1 MRYQSHRDRL
11 GALAAEQAAVLGFCR
26 TLSAEEWVTPSGCAG
41 WTVKD
46 VVAHMG
52 GGYHGPFQPSWI
64 RRVATAS
71 EAEQQAEH
79 DVSARRSWPSSAV
92 VAEFDVWGRRFL
104 RLQRALRRVPRLSWS
119 VRVPLA
125 DLGRYPIGSIVS
137 AFVFD
142 HHTHLR
148 HDIAPVIGRKAT
160 PPSAETMA
168 VAVEWM
174 LAGLEQMCR
183 PQMAWLDRPL
193 ALSLL
198 GPGGGLWT
206 VTPVGDGRL
215 HVGEGR
221 SPHSVSTITGHTDEF
236 PLWGTRRRPW
246 QACEITI
253 TGDTHY
259 ATCFL
264 DVLNII

>member
-11 GALAAEQAAVLGFCR
+11 GALAAEQAAVLGFCW
-26 TLSAEEWVTPSGCAG
+26 TLSANEWDTPSGCAG

-79 DVSARRSWPSSAV
+79 DVSARRNWPSSAV

-104 RLQRALRRVPRLSWS
+104 RLQRALGRVPRLSWS

-125 DLGRYPIGSIVS
+125 DLGSYPIGSIVS

-148 HDIAPVIGRKAT
+148 HDIAPVIGRQAP

-168 VAVEWM
+168 VTVEWM

-193 ALSLL
+193 GLSLL

-206 VTPVGDGRL
+206 VTPVGGGRL

-236 PLWGTRRRPW
+236 PLWGTKRRPW
-246 QACEITI
+246 RACEITI
-253 TGDTHY
+253 AGDTHY